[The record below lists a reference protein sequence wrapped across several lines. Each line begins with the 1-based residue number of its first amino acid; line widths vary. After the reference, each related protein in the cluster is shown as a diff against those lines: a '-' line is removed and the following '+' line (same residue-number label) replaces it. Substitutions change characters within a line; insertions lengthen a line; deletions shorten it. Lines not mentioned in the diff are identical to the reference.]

1 MSDID
6 PKRAEALRRKY
17 GMDNPPEAN
26 NAVVGRILAGE
37 QLHGRVFTRDSAE
50 LFDPI
55 RSPRMHDKL
64 MAALRDLR
72 TGRRCW

>member
-26 NAVVGRILAGE
+26 NAVGRILAGE